1 MDELFKESDR
11 KMNASIDHFQ
21 AELGKLRT
29 GRASLTLLDG
39 LKVDYYGNP
48 TPLSQV
54 ATLAVPDSKT
64 ITIQPWDA
72 SNIQQIEKVIQASDL
87 GLNPSSDGKLI
98 RLMIPV
104 LTTERRQQLVK
115 SVKKYAEECKVA
127 IRNLRRD
134 FNDKVSVME
143 KNGDISKDENHN
155 AHEKI
160 QKLTDTHIQE
170 ADKISHTKEK
180 DVMEV

>member
-21 AELGKLRT
+21 TELGKLRT
-29 GRASLTLLDG
+29 GQASLTLLDG
-39 LKVDYYGNP
+39 LRVDYYGTP

-54 ATLAVPDSKT
+54 ATMAIPDSKT

-72 SNIQQIEKVIQASDL
+72 SNIQQIEKAIQASDL

-98 RLMIPV
+98 RLIIPA
-104 LTTERRQQLVK
+104 LTTDRRQQLAK

-127 IRNLRRD
+127 IRNIRRD
-134 FNDKVSVME
+134 FNDKLGGME
-143 KNGDISKDENHN
+143 KNGDISKDENRS

-160 QKLTDTHIQE
+160 QKLTDSHIQE

-180 DVMEV
+180 DLMEV

>member
-1 MDELFKESDR
+1 MDELFKESER
-11 KMNASIDHFQ
+11 KMNVSLDHFRG
-21 AELGKLRT
+21 ELGKLRT

-39 LKVDYYGNP
+39 LNVDYYGNP

-64 ITIQPWDA
+64 ITIQPWEA
-72 SNIQQIEKVIQASDL
+72 SILQQIEKVIQASEL
-87 GLNPSSDGKLI
+87 GLNPSNDGKLI
-98 RLMIPV
+98 RLVIPA

-115 SVKKYAEECKVA
+115 IVKKNAEECKIA
-127 IRNLRRD
+127 IRNIRRD
-134 FNDKVSVME
+134 FNDKVSAME
-143 KNGDISKDENHN
+143 KKGDISKDENHH

-160 QKLTDTHIQE
+160 QKITDQHIQE
-170 ADKISHTKEK
+170 TDKISHTKEK